1 MQYTVTTPTGTKDIV
16 IKWPERYKKVAIAA
30 GGGFDSTLLLWLYA
44 NFPVPD
50 GCELVVATTMHG
62 PGADIFAKNI
72 VAKISELTGK
82 TFEHFILPVAPTT
95 KSAQQV
101 SFPTSIAM
109 RRGMFECVIGADTT
123 NPTVELPGLAPVR
136 VPVEEQDKWQ
146 NYKLPFLHLDKSHT
160 VQLAH
165 DLGLDWL
172 PKMTHTCTESPDI
185 RCGQCWQCNE
195 RAWAFNLLGLE
206 DTGTF

>member
-1 MQYTVTTPTGTKDIV
+1 
-16 IKWPERYKKVAIAA
+16 
-30 GGGFDSTLLLWLYA
+30 
-44 NFPVPD
+44 
-50 GCELVVATTMHG
+50 
-62 PGADIFAKNI
+62 
-72 VAKISELTGK
+72 
-82 TFEHFILPVAPTT
+82 
-95 KSAQQV
+95 
-101 SFPTSIAM
+101 
-109 RRGMFECVIGADTT
+109 MFECVIGADTT